1 MQSLL
6 HMCVSPDSHDPV
18 LFHLHLHLS
27 ETYFQLLPDSR
38 QVASVFYRVVIPML
52 NPLIYSF
59 RNEEVKKAVRNV
71 ITKKMVPLF
80 LGLLLRFS

>member
-27 ETYFQLLPDSR
+27 ETYFQLLPDSG
-38 QVASVFYRVVIPML
+38 QS
-52 NPLIYSF
+52 SF
-59 RNEEVKKAVRNV
+59 CVLHCGDPHVESSDLQSPEQGSEEGF
-71 ITKKMVPLF
+71 MEC
-80 LGLLLRFS
+80 SY